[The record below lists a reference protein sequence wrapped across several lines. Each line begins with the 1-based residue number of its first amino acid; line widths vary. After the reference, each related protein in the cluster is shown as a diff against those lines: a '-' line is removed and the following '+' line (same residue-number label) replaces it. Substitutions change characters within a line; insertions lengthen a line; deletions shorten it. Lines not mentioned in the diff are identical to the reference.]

1 MTDKFTRPILKNLRT
16 SLQDILKSESKSDK
30 IPFELTL
37 GNCSFDEDQA
47 KFQLI
52 VTFKGNSVQDI
63 QRKKEY
69 EDLQQ
74 MAQFFNI
81 DLLKKHP
88 RYTLVGYKSK
98 ARTKPWI
105 ITDNQRSGEFI
116 ISDDQAQ
123 TLFGKQDVDTF
134 LKGQREAQ
142 ANV

>member
-1 MTDKFTRPILKNLRT
+1 MDKFTRPILKNLRT
-16 SLQDILKSESKSDK
+16 SLQDILKAESKSDK

-74 MAQFFNI
+74 MAEFFDI
-81 DLLKKHP
+81 DLL
-88 RYTLVGYKSK
+88 
-98 ARTKPWI
+98 
-105 ITDNQRSGEFI
+105 
-116 ISDDQAQ
+116 
-123 TLFGKQDVDTF
+123 
-134 LKGQREAQ
+134 
-142 ANV
+142 